1 MIHETISDREE
12 YVYTANLKAAT
23 ALVTLGFSLKNPEPV
38 TRTIR
43 MDKREST
50 IFWFNSTNAAGDH
63 AEEVLLGMTKG
74 GDELEARDPEHI
86 VNYLR
91 AYAANR
97 DALVD
102 IIRGTPRRIVIER
115 NGKRIAVRED
125 ATDEDKR
132 EMARHL

>member
-50 IFWFNSTNAAGDH
+50 IFWFNSTNANGDH

-74 GDELEARDPEHI
+74 GEDLEARDPEHI